1 MSYTTEDYAR
11 LLAAL
16 EENSDETY
24 RKFNESLLPGTTGT
38 YGVRVPVLRAMVK
51 EIRKGDWRGFLS
63 AAQDTTH
70 EERMLRGLVI
80 AGAKCDLAEKLSYLR
95 DFLPKIDNWAVCDIV
110 SGECKWKEND
120 LDAVRT
126 FLSPYLRSE
135 NAYEVRFALVQ
146 LMQYFWRD
154 DRIDRSLA
162 AYQSIRHE
170 DYYVRMALAWGLS
183 VFFVKQREKTLP
195 LLQAQVFPLWVHNK
209 AIQKCRESFR
219 VCAEDK
225 SYLNTL
231 KG

>member
-1 MSYTTEDYAR
+1 MSYTAEDYAR

-24 RKFNESLLPGTTGT
+24 RKFNESLIPGTTGT
-38 YGVRVPVLRAMVK
+38 YGVRVPVLRALVK
-51 EIRKGDWRGFLS
+51 DIRRGDWRGYLS
-63 AAQDTTH
+63 LARDTTH

-110 SGECKWKEND
+110 SGECKWKERE
-120 LDAVRT
+120 LDAVWT
-126 FLSPYLRSE
+126 FLSPCLRSE

-154 DRIDRSLA
+154 DWIDRALC
-162 AYQSIRHE
+162 AYRSVQHE

-195 LLQAQVFPLWVHNK
+195 LLEKQVFPLWVHNK

-219 VCAEDK
+219 VSDADK
-225 SYLNTL
+225 AYLNTL
-231 KG
+231 KD

>member
-1 MSYTTEDYAR
+1 MSYTAEDYAR

-24 RKFNESLLPGTTGT
+24 RKFNESLIPGTTGT
-38 YGVRVPVLRAMVK
+38 YGVRIPVLRALVK
-51 EIRKGDWRGFLS
+51 DIRRGDWRGYLS
-63 AAQDTTH
+63 LARDTTH

-110 SGECKWKEND
+110 SGECKWKERE
-120 LDAVRT
+120 LDAVWA

-154 DRIDRSLA
+154 DRIDRALC
-162 AYQSIRHE
+162 AYQSVQHE

-195 LLQAQVFPLWVHNK
+195 LLTQHSFPTWVHNK
-209 AIQKCRESFR
+209 AIRKCRESFR
-219 VCAEDK
+219 VSDADK
-225 SYLNTL
+225 AYLNTL
-231 KG
+231 KD